1 MAILKTDAV
10 LLEAMSVKGKIIM
23 KTVIAACTL
32 VLMLAT
38 SSHAVR
44 IKDLASLEGVRENQ
58 LVGYGLVVGLNG
70 TGDSDQALLQLRSVA
85 TMLERMGVTVSSSSI
100 KLKNVA
106 AVMVTATLP
115 PFAKQGNQ
123 MDVTVSSLG
132 DAKSIAGGTLIM
144 TPLKGADNLVYA
156 VAQGS
161 ILTNSFAFGGQGAS
175 TQKNH
180 PTAGRIPSGALVE
193 RELPNSLAGKSRL
206 RLNLAQADFTTASRI
221 ASTINSKFGAGTAT
235 TTDPGAV
242 TILVPDGLGT
252 RMIDFVSAVETLD
265 VRPDSIAKVVL
276 NERTGTIVMGA
287 QVRIATV
294 AVSHGNL
301 SLVIKETP
309 QVSQPSPLSTVG
321 ETKVVPR
328 TQLKVEEEARRLMLL
343 PEGTTIGDVVRA
355 LNTLGVT
362 PRDLIG
368 ILQAIKAAGALQAEL
383 TII

>member
-1 MAILKTDAV
+1 M
-10 LLEAMSVKGKIIM
+10 LLLL
-23 KTVIAACTL
+23 TTAA
-32 VLMLAT
+32 
-38 SSHAVR
+38 HAVR
-44 IKDLASLEGVRENQ
+44 IKDLASFEGVRENQ

-70 TGDSDQALLQLRSVA
+70 TGDSDQARLQLQSVA
-85 TMLERMGVTVSSSSI
+85 TMLERMGSTISASQI

-144 TPLKGADNLVYA
+144 TPLKGADNQVYA

-161 ILTNSFAFGGQGAS
+161 VLTNSFAFGGQAA
-175 TQKNH
+175 TAQKNH

-193 RELPNSLAGKSRL
+193 RELPNTLAGKSQL
-206 RLNLAQADFTTASRI
+206 RLNLAQADFTTASRV
-221 ASTINSKFGAGTAT
+221 ASAVNGKFGAGVAT
-235 TTDPGAV
+235 TGDPGAV
-242 TILVPDGLGT
+242 TIQIPGSYTSRV
-252 RMIDFVSAVETLD
+252 IDFVAAVETLD
-265 VRPDSIAKVVL
+265 VLPDTIAKVVL
-276 NERTGTIVMGA
+276 NERTGTIVMGER
-287 QVRIATV
+287 VRISTV

-309 QVSQPSPLSTVG
+309 QVSQPAPLSSRG
-321 ETKVVPR
+321 ETQVVPR
-328 TQLKVEEEARRLMLL
+328 TQVKVEEEARRLMLL
-343 PEGTTIGDVVRA
+343 QQGATIGDVVRA

-383 TII
+383 VII